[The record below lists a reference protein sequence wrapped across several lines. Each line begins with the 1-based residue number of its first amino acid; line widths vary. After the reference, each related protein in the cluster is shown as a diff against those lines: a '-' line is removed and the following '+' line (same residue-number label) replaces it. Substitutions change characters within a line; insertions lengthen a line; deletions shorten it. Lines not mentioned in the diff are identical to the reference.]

1 MLVPQSS
8 LRRRE
13 VSRRAGKRSPVRVAL
28 ILPLGVF
35 LFALFVACSP
45 ETSNGNGGDGGSGGS
60 NGSSGASGGGSNGG
74 SGSGASSGGRGGS
87 SSGSGSSGASG
98 SGSSTGG
105 SSGAGSSGASSGG
118 SSGGADG
125 GASSSSGATDASG
138 DAVVCTNTD
147 KSILTIDS
155 KGWVDRMCNV
165 YNLQGAWY
173 CFADTYGAPEDN
185 CTKGTTPFSTASP
198 GPGMCL
204 SGTVP
209 ASTSA
214 YVGMGLSL
222 NDSGGMSP
230 VKSAYN
236 ATMNHIIGFTVTIAG
251 TTGGG
256 ELRIGYPGAD
266 QQTNPTDPAPFVSA
280 AGPASGGTTDIQAL
294 FSQAV
299 VPSSWMVPNKGATVD
314 PTAIYDIQMEIA
326 GGTTA
331 ATYNFCVTDI
341 KPIFSGDAGSST
353 CGTYGKVCG
362 SQDVVVDVGN
372 YAVQNNIS
380 NNGTGQCVQPTCSG
394 GNPGFTA
401 TFPNG
406 SFGNGGN
413 SPSSYP
419 SVIYGWA
426 AGTFYPGSPLP
437 KQLSG
442 ITSANSTWQYSVPG
456 GSYDAAYDIWLGS
469 GTSGTPGLELM
480 IWMGYSGA
488 QPAGSDTKKTFAL
501 GGVTYEVWTG
511 QVNSW
516 KYIAYQSKSPS
527 ASGSANFDL
536 NSFFKDAEGEGVG
549 LTSSWYLWGIQAGFE
564 VYNASGTLTTTSFSA
579 SVQ

>member
-1 MLVPQSS
+1 
-8 LRRRE
+8 
-13 VSRRAGKRSPVRVAL
+13 
-28 ILPLGVF
+28 
-35 LFALFVACSP
+35 
-45 ETSNGNGGDGGSGGS
+45 
-60 NGSSGASGGGSNGG
+60 
-74 SGSGASSGGRGGS
+74 
-87 SSGSGSSGASG
+87 
-98 SGSSTGG
+98 
-105 SSGAGSSGASSGG
+105 
-118 SSGGADG
+118 
-125 GASSSSGATDASG
+125 
-138 DAVVCTNTD
+138 
-147 KSILTIDS
+147 
-155 KGWVDRMCNV
+155 MCNV

-185 CTKGTTPFSTASP
+185 CTKGTTPFSTGTP

-222 NDSGGMSP
+222 NDSGGANP

-236 ATMNHIIGFTVTIAG
+236 ATANHIIGFAVTVTG

-256 ELRIGYPGAD
+256 ELRIGYTGQD
-266 QQTNPTDPAPFVSA
+266 QQTNPTDPAPFVST
-280 AGPASGGTTDIQAL
+280 AGPASGGAATTLQAL
-294 FSQAV
+294 FSQAS
-299 VPSSWMVPNKGATVD
+299 VPSTWMVPNKGATVD
-314 PTAIYDIQMEIA
+314 PTALYDMQVEIA

-331 ATYNFCVTDI
+331 ATYNFCITDI
-341 KPIFSGDAGSST
+341 KPIFSSDAGSST

-362 SQDVVVDVGN
+362 SQDVVADVGN

-380 NNGTGQCVQPTCSG
+380 NNGTGQCVQPTCTG
-394 GNPGFTA
+394 GNAGFTV

-413 SPSSYP
+413 TPSSYP
-419 SVIYGWA
+419 SAIYGWA

-437 KQLSG
+437 KQLST
-442 ITSANSTWQYSVPG
+442 INTANSMWTYNVSG
-456 GSYDAAYDIWLGS
+456 GTYDAAYDIWLAS

-480 IWMGYSGA
+480 IWQGYSGA

-501 GGVTYEVWTG
+501 GGTTYEVLTG
-511 QVNSW
+511 QVSSW

-527 ASGSANFDL
+527 ASGTANFDL

-549 LTSSWYLWGIQAGFE
+549 LSSSWYLWGVQAGFE
-564 VYNASGTLTTTSFSA
+564 VYSGSGTMTTSSFNV